1 MICLKHTFL
10 NLHETAHNGHGR
22 RPQSGLQGGR
32 RRVLCALL
40 VAVPF
45 AMAATPPASVPS
57 APAPAAEQL
66 HYVINWPSGLGLGE
80 ASLTFRSAP
89 AKAGEPAR
97 VEGDL
102 KIDASVPGFQVAD
115 HYQSTAGAN
124 FCSTSF
130 DKVLSHGTRRADETL
145 QFDQR
150 HGTIVRESVAA
161 APIRVPVGT
170 YRVGAAACAKDAL
183 TYLAY
188 MRRELAQGRLPEQ
201 QTVYFGAPYQVNLN
215 YRGEETVQVSG
226 AAVSA
231 DRVDVQVHGPA
242 SDVGFTAFFARDA
255 VRTPV
260 LFRVPLQNGTFSME
274 LQKQ

>member
-1 MICLKHTFL
+1 MICPK
-10 NLHETAHNGHGR
+10 NI
-22 RPQSGLQGGR
+22 
-32 RRVLCALL
+32 VLTLL

-57 APAPAAEQL
+57 APAAPAAEQL

-80 ASLTFRSAP
+80 ASLTFRNAP

-115 HYQSTAGAN
+115 HYQSTSGAN
-124 FCSTSF
+124 FCSDSF
-130 DKVLSHGTRRADETL
+130 DKVLRHGTRHSDETL
-145 QFDQR
+145 QFDQQ
-150 HGTIVRESVAA
+150 HGTVVRESLSPAHQHVLAPGIFQMRAA
-161 APIRVPVGT
+161 G
-170 YRVGAAACAKDAL
+170 CARDAL

-188 MRRELAQGRLPEQ
+188 MRWELAEGRLPEQ
-201 QTVYFGAPYQVNLN
+201 QTVYFGAPYKVNLN
-215 YRGEETVQVSG
+215 YRGQETVQVGG
-226 AAVSA
+226 APVSA

-242 SDVGFTAFFARDA
+242 SEVNFTAFFARDA

-260 LFRVPLQNGTFSME
+260 LFRVPLQNGVFSME

>member
-10 NLHETAHNGHGR
+10 T
-22 RPQSGLQGGR
+22 
-32 RRVLCALL
+32 LL

-45 AMAATPPASVPS
+45 GMAATPPATVPS
-57 APAPAAEQL
+57 APAAPAAEQL

-80 ASLTFRSAP
+80 ASLTFRNAP
-89 AKAGEPAR
+89 ATAGEPAR
-97 VEGDL
+97 MEGDL

-115 HYQSTAGAN
+115 HYQSTASAN
-124 FCSTSF
+124 FCSDSF
-130 DKVLSHGTRRADETL
+130 DKVLRHGARHADETL
-145 QFDQR
+145 QFNQPR
-150 HGTIVRESVAA
+150 GMVVRESLSAA
-161 APIRVPVGT
+161 HQHVLAPGIFQMK
-170 YRVGAAACAKDAL
+170 AAACAKDAL
-183 TYLAY
+183 TYVAY
-188 MRRELAQGRLPEQ
+188 LRQELAAGRLPEQ

-215 YRGEETVQVSG
+215 YRGAETVQVSG
-226 AAVSA
+226 APVSA